1 MENAPRV
8 AIVIAARNI
17 DDFLA
22 KTLQSVCAQE
32 FSSFEVI
39 VIADSCTDNTAG
51 VAREFADQDQR
62 FSVFERQAGGVS
74 VARNAGL
81 EKVRAAIILFL
92 DGDDLLTKDALTKLV
107 SALDEHPD
115 AIASIGGHDKID
127 EQDQRIAGETAQDR
141 DGFQTTNSAVS
152 ILSRN
157 TIVNGGTMAIRTE
170 AARSVGGFDARL
182 KHGEDWE
189 FWCRLALL
197 GPFVGIGQHT
207 VLLYRQR
214 RGSAYSS
221 RGLSSF
227 NDDAIAIAFEH
238 ARKSGKIPETELSK
252 LERNAKISDYWATA
266 RATAYSGHKLQF
278 LRLFVYGLWRYP
290 DSLWRGFLLKFIWR
304 KISSK
309 VNISGGN
316 TAK

>member
-39 VIADSCTDNTAG
+39 VVADSCTDNTAG
-51 VAREFADQDQR
+51 VARGFAERDVR
-62 FSVFERQAGGVS
+62 FSVYERQAGGVS
-74 VARNAGL
+74 AARNAGL
-81 EKVRAAIILFL
+81 EKVRAPITLFL
-92 DGDDLLTKDALTKLV
+92 DGDDLLTEDALKILV
-107 SALDEHPD
+107 EALDDNPD

-127 EQDQRIAGETAQDR
+127 EQDQRIIGETAQDR
-141 DGFQTTNSAVS
+141 DGFQSTDSPAS

-170 AARSVGGFDARL
+170 AARSVGGFDTRL

-197 GPFVGIGQHT
+197 GPFIGLKQKT

-221 RGLSSF
+221 RGLTSF
-227 NDDAIAIAFEH
+227 NNEAISIAFDH
-238 ARKSGKIPETELSK
+238 ARKSGKLPDKDLGK
-252 LERNAKISDYWATA
+252 LERNAQISDYWATA
-266 RATAYSGHKLQF
+266 RAAAYSGHKLHF
-278 LRLFVYGLWRYP
+278 LRLALHGLWRYP

-304 KISSK
+304 KVIGK
-309 VNISGGN
+309 
-316 TAK
+316 AKRPNSNMA